1 MINVVDGVLLFILV
15 LSAIVGMWRGLVYEV
30 LSVMAWVVAF
40 VLAQHYAGRVAEWL
54 PMGSASPGLRTA
66 AGFAVVFVASAFAG
80 GFLAWA
86 VKKMVAA
93 VGLRPI
99 DRVLGGAFGLLR
111 GAVVLLA
118 VAVVVGMTPLQS
130 QPGWQSSS
138 LARVL
143 VSSLHALKPL
153 LPEPVA
159 RHLT

>member
-1 MINVVDGVLLFILV
+1 MINAVDGLLLFVLL
-15 LSAIVGMWRGLVYEV
+15 LSAIVGVWRGLVYEV
-30 LSVMAWVVAF
+30 LSVMAWVAAF
-40 VLAQHYAGRVAEWL
+40 VLAQRYAGHAAGWL
-54 PMGSASPGLRTA
+54 PMGGASTGLRTA

-80 GFLAWA
+80 GFLAWL

-130 QPGWQSSS
+130 QAGWQSS
-138 LARVL
+138 AVAQVL
-143 VSSLHALKPL
+143 VSSLHTLKPL

-159 RHLT
+159 RHLS